1 MTCLRMPYNPDI
13 VTQGP
18 LEKAISRRQE
28 LLTKNSEL
36 RAEVDRNTAEIAQID
51 TALVVMRKYAPLGQ
65 LPGLD
70 EDVAAVYGDLESM
83 TIPDAA
89 ATILFKRGEALPTRE
104 ILDVL
109 VKSGKVSKTSNNA
122 MINLLGALKRNSHR
136 FKKVGNGWTLVETN
150 HQLRVLDGI
159 DTAGAEG

>member
-1 MTCLRMPYNPDI
+1 M
-13 VTQGP
+13 TQGP

-51 TALVVMRKYAPLGQ
+51 SALVVMRKFAPLGQ

-83 TIPDAA
+83 TVPDAC
-89 ATILFKRGEALPTRE
+89 ATILYKRGEALTSRE
-104 ILDVL
+104 LLDILVRA
-109 VKSGKVSKTSNNA
+109 GKLKANNNS
-122 MINLLGALKRNSHR
+122 MIHVIGSLKRNDHR
-136 FKKVGNGWTLVETN
+136 FRKVGSAWTLIAPS
-150 HQLRVLDGI
+150 HQLRVLEGVDNVV
-159 DTAGAEG
+159 AEG